1 MMKIL
6 ESDFLIAPSLWDVFN
21 LTVVEGMEAGL
32 PVICSKAAGAEML
45 IEHGGNGFLF
55 DPEKP
60 ENLAD
65 CLKLVAGMTASER
78 IEMGQRAQD
87 SVKALLNKERIL
99 TLLVESYSDV
109 MKCSN
114 PPRIDPWAASLFSPS
129 FKQDPKPKP
138 GFARRVM
145 RKVVKFFNA
154 L

>member
-1 MMKIL
+1 M
-6 ESDFLIAPSLWDVFN
+6 
-21 LTVVEGMEAGL
+21 
-32 PVICSKAAGAEML
+32 ICSKAAGAEML

-78 IEMGQRAQD
+78 IEMGQRAQE
-87 SVKALLNKERIL
+87 SVKALLNKERVL
-99 TLLVESYSDV
+99 TLLVESYSQV

-114 PPRIDPWAASLFSPS
+114 PPRIDPWAASLLSLS
-129 FKQDPKPKP
+129 FKEDPKPKP

-145 RKVVKFFNA
+145 RKVFNIFNV